1 MLTHQDSLK
10 ESICE
15 KMFPITYIKIGVA
28 PRQLLVMGHGAS
40 TSNKTYFVLIT

>member
-1 MLTHQDSLK
+1 MLTHQACLR

-28 PRQLLVMGHGAS
+28 PCQLFSCLL
-40 TSNKTYFVLIT
+40 SNNRLILN